1 MYVEKFNS
9 KNRNDIYKLWY
20 DIYYIEMNRNH
31 KYVCH
36 NKKTII
42 DELEDSSTILVL
54 KNSNKQIIGT
64 SRINTPY
71 DNLYEYFDFYKLN
84 HFEKNKVA
92 IVTKFMIEREYR
104 KNQTSYILALSTV
117 EYCKQNNIEWII
129 MDCSPRLYDFF
140 EKLGFKEYLGIKYSE
155 EYGKVKIMKFNVNNY
170 FDGLLSNDKLKN
182 KYKKNIL
189 LQNEG

>member
-1 MYVEKFNS
+1 
-9 KNRNDIYKLWY
+9 
-20 DIYYIEMNRNH
+20 
-31 KYVCH
+31 
-36 NKKTII
+36 
-42 DELEDSSTILVL
+42 
-54 KNSNKQIIGT
+54 
-64 SRINTPY
+64 
-71 DNLYEYFDFYKLN
+71 
-84 HFEKNKVA
+84 
-92 IVTKFMIEREYR
+92 MIEREYR

-155 EYGKVKIMKFNVNNY
+155 EYGEIKIMKFNVNNY